1 VKGQRTTLVTLALML
16 VCFGIPLVWRLRVEA
31 ADGLILAPAWE
42 RRVLALSILLPLI
55 PATALIVAAVRRAL
69 RLWVVLPL
77 VGLLLLGVVGGGA
90 LMTVLTHNFLF
101 PDRFLRT
108 EALEP
113 EELHLYDS
121 SFLGC
126 TVKVYAAP
134 PGALYAR
141 LVKSQNIECAKKDVV
156 HARWNGSEVEV
167 YGGGVPSSTG
177 FPFLGPH

>member
-1 VKGQRTTLVTLALML
+1 MKGQRIPLVTLGLML

-42 RRVLALSILLPLI
+42 RRVLALSILLPLV

-77 VGLLLLGVVGGGA
+77 VGLLVLGVAGGGA

-121 SFLGC
+121 GFLGC

-141 LVKSQNIECAKKDVV
+141 LVKSENIECAKKELV
-156 HARWNGSEVEV
+156 HARWKDGDVEV
-167 YGGGVPSSTG
+167 YGGGVPDTG
-177 FPFLGPH
+177 GFFFGPH